1 MVKRPTDE
9 EGCSDPDPW
18 DVLPSVGLL
27 VLRFGKD
34 SETVRGQGEAVD
46 FGGAQ
51 FLFPRLGNIEWNIM
65 FLIVD
70 ENEERVFSG

>member
-18 DVLPSVGLL
+18 GVLPSVGLL
-27 VLRFGKD
+27 VVLFGKD
-34 SETVRGQGEAVD
+34 GEAMRRKIEAID

-51 FLFPRLGNIEWNIM
+51 LLFPMFGNFEWNIM

-70 ENEERVFSG
+70 ED